1 MERFDKFLEGHD
13 QATEGLFYFGNFAR
27 QFELAPEA
35 LPEQAMQAAEQV
47 MRFREIALALV
58 AGMALVGCGPTAE
71 TPAAETASG
80 ETGVEMPVKEVG
92 AGADAITPGNPFFG
106 SWAMSSAKIAPWWDG
121 EGDEPAAD
129 PAFAGNVI
137 LGANKS
143 SGPALLNCDKPRYA
157 VNVASPRGLFGGNLP
172 DAAKDAAALGFA
184 SDEITTMT
192 FTCADGLSDV
202 SLNFP
207 MIDDDTIMLGLDNVL
222 YTLKRVR
229 G

>member
-1 MERFDKFLEGHD
+1 MASTRIVETTRDLRPVPVEQGAAA
-13 QATEGLFYFGNFAR
+13 ATS
-27 QFELAPEA
+27 
-35 LPEQAMQAAEQV
+35 QAMGNV
-47 MRFREIALALV
+47 LA
-58 AGMALVGCGPTAE
+58 AGMALAGCGPAAE
-71 TPAAETASG
+71 TPAAESA
-80 ETGVEMPVKEVG
+80 VEMPVKEVG

-106 SWAMSSAKIAPWWDG
+106 TWAMSSAKIAPWWDG
-121 EGDEPAAD
+121 KGDEPAAD
-129 PAFAGNVI
+129 PALAGNVI

-157 VNVASPRGLFGGNLP
+157 VNVVSPRGLFEGNLP
-172 DAAKDAAALGFA
+172 DAAKDASALGFV

-192 FTCADGLSDV
+192 FTCADGPGDV